1 MSIAISRDPQAELR
15 RDNEE
20 IAMPRPDCPRCGGT
34 GWIVE
39 ERHGLEGA
47 SACDCMEAVSPDG
60 LCQRAG
66 IPPLYREAS
75 FDNFATV
82 RGNPAWEKE
91 LRDTLFQVSR
101 YAKDLARRPRNAPK
115 KNPNGLLLV
124 GPPGTGKTHLA
135 VAVLRELLAAGYQC
149 RFFDYQQLLEMIRS
163 SFDPLSGASTRDAYS
178 TALEVE
184 VLLLDD
190 LGSHRVSDWIEDTI
204 TGIVTYRCNHQKP
217 TILTTNLPDP
227 DAGDSLRERNP
238 HLPAQSM
245 IRTSLADRI
254 GSRARSRL
262 FEMCT
267 VLRMPAVPDFRIS
280 ATR

>member
-1 MSIAISRDPQAELR
+1 
-15 RDNEE
+15 
-20 IAMPRPDCPRCGGT
+20 MPRPDCPRCGGT

-39 ERHGLEGA
+39 ERQGLEGV
-47 SACDCMEAVSPDG
+47 SPCDCAETVSRET
-60 LCQRAG
+60 LYQRSG
-66 IPPLYREAS
+66 IPPLYREVS

-82 RGNPAWEKE
+82 RGNPAWESA

-101 YAKDLARRPRNAPK
+101 FARELARRPRNERSNHPR
-115 KNPNGLLLV
+115 GLLLV

-135 VAVLRELLAAGYQC
+135 VAVLKELIEAGYQC
-149 RFFDYQQLLEMIRS
+149 RFFDYQQLLEMIRA
-163 SFDPLSGASTRDAYS
+163 SFDPLSGGSTRDTYG

-204 TGIVTYRCNHQKP
+204 TGIVTHRCNHHKL

-238 HLPAQSM
+238 HLPAQSV

-267 VLRMPAVPDFRIS
+267 VMRMPAVPDFRIH
-280 ATR
+280 AMR

>member
-1 MSIAISRDPQAELR
+1 M
-15 RDNEE
+15 
-20 IAMPRPDCPRCGGT
+20 
-34 GWIVE
+34 
-39 ERHGLEGA
+39 
-47 SACDCMEAVSPDG
+47 
-60 LCQRAG
+60 
-66 IPPLYREAS
+66 
-75 FDNFATV
+75 
-82 RGNPAWEKE
+82 
-91 LRDTLFQVSR
+91 RDTLFQVSR
-101 YAKDLARRPRNAPK
+101 FAKDLARRPRNVPA
-115 KNPNGLLLV
+115 KNPRGLLLV

-135 VAVLRELLAAGYQC
+135 VAVMKELIVAGYQC

-163 SFDPLSGASTRDAYS
+163 SFDPLSGASTRDTYS

-204 TGIVTYRCNHQKP
+204 TGIVTYRCNNQKP

-227 DAGDSLRERNP
+227 DVGDNLRERNP
-238 HLPAQSM
+238 HLPAQSI
-245 IRTSLADRI
+245 IRTSLTDRI

-267 VLRMPAVPDFRIS
+267 VMRMPAVPDFRIS

>member
-1 MSIAISRDPQAELR
+1 M
-15 RDNEE
+15 
-20 IAMPRPDCPRCGGT
+20 
-34 GWIVE
+34 E
-39 ERHGLEGA
+39 ERHGLEGV
-47 SACDCMEAVSPDG
+47 SACGCGETVSPES
-60 LCQRAG
+60 LYQRAG

-82 RGNPAWEKE
+82 RGNPAWEKA

-101 YAKDLARRPRNAPK
+101 YAKDLARRSRNVPM

-135 VAVLRELLAAGYQC
+135 VAVLKELVAAGYQC

-184 VLLLDD
+184 VLMLDD

>member
-1 MSIAISRDPQAELR
+1 MSIAILKAPQVKFQ
-15 RDNEE
+15 RDNGE

-47 SACDCMEAVSPDG
+47 SPCDCAEAVSPET
-60 LCQRAG
+60 LYQRAG

-82 RGNPAWEKE
+82 RGNPAWERE

-101 YAKDLARRPRNAPK
+101 FAKDLARRPRNVPS
-115 KNPNGLLLV
+115 KNPRGLLLV

-135 VAVLRELLAAGYQC
+135 VAVLRDLIAAGYQC

-163 SFDPLSGASTRDAYS
+163 SFDPLSGASSRDTYG

-227 DAGDSLRERNP
+227 DAGDPLRERNP
-238 HLPAQSM
+238 HLPGQAM